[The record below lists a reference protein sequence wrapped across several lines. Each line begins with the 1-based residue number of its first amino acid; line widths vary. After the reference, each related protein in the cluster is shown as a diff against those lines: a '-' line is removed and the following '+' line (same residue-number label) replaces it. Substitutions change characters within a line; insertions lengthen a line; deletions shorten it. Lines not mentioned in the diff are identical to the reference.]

1 MDSLAADSLETQ
13 RLLQQVRAGEAE
25 ATNRLLDRHRLYLR
39 RLIEVRLD
47 PRIRA
52 RVDPS
57 DVVQE
62 AQLEASRRLDGY
74 LKEPALPFRLWLRQI
89 AYDRLLMLRRH
100 HVSAARRTVKRDL
113 PLPDR
118 SSLML
123 AQQLLAA
130 GSTPSQ
136 QAIKREFVRRV
147 REAVSQ
153 LPEGDREVLALR
165 NLEGLSNQEA
175 AQLLHMDPATASRRY
190 GRAVIRLRQILLQSG
205 LMESEP

>member
-1 MDSLAADSLETQ
+1 MDALAEDSVETQ
-13 RLLQQVRAGEAE
+13 RLLQQVRAGQAE
-25 ATNRLLDRHRLYLR
+25 ATNLLFDRHRPYLR

-47 PRIRA
+47 PKMRS

-62 AQLEASRRLDGY
+62 AQLEASRRLNDY
-74 LKEPALPFRLWLRQI
+74 LKKPRLPFRLWLRQI

-100 HVSAARRTVKRDL
+100 HVRAARRTVERDL

-118 SSLML
+118 SSLVL

-130 GSTPSQ
+130 GSGPSQ
-136 QAIKREFVRRV
+136 QLIKREFIRRI
-147 REAVSQ
+147 REAVNQ
-153 LPEGDREVLALR
+153 LPEGDREVLVLR
-165 NLEGLSNQEA
+165 NLEELSNQEV
-175 AQLLHMDPATASRRY
+175 AQVLHIDPSTVSWRY
-190 GRAVIRLRQILLQSG
+190 GRAVMRVREISLRSG

>member
-1 MDSLAADSLETQ
+1 MDSLAADSSETQ
-13 RLLQQVRAGEAE
+13 RLLDRVRAGKPE
-25 ATNRLLDRHRLYLR
+25 ATDQLLDRHRPYLH
-39 RLIEVRLD
+39 RLMELRLD
-47 PRIRA
+47 PKIRA

-62 AQLEASRRLDGY
+62 AQLEASRRLDDY
-74 LKEPALPFRLWLRQI
+74 VQQPMMPFRLWLRQI

-100 HVSAARRTVKRDL
+100 HARAARRAVQRDV

-136 QAIKREFVRRV
+136 HLLKREFVQRV

-153 LPEGDREVLALR
+153 LPEGDREVLVLR

-175 AQLLHMDPATASRRY
+175 AQVLQMDPATASRRY
-190 GRAVIRLRQILLQSG
+190 GRAVIRLREILLQSG
-205 LMESEP
+205 LMESGS